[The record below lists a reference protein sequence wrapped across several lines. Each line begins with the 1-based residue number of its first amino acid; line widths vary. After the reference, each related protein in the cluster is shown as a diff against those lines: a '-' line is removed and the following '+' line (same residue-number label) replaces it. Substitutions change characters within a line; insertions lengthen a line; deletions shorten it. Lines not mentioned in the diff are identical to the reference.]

1 MTGDCP
7 LAINPSHSWI
17 TLGTP
22 IIHLEW
28 CFSYDRCT
36 KKWNIWGISSSAC
49 LKKKK
54 IPRLLQLILHPVCY
68 SEKAEQILWVY
79 RQKISYQ
86 CHRLSAQMSVIPLP
100 TIPSNM
106 CTILTIQSNGSLPK
120 ICWVFPHWFS
130 IVHES
135 FFFSP
140 GATTPIGG
148 CILQPSGGL

>member
-1 MTGDCP
+1 MTDVP
-7 LAINPSHSWI
+7 RS
-17 TLGTP
+17 
-22 IIHLEW
+22 
-28 CFSYDRCT
+28 
-36 KKWNIWGISSSAC
+36 GISGVSVLQHAW
-49 LKKKK
+49 KKK

-135 FFFSP
+135 FFFFLL
-140 GATTPIGG
+140 A
-148 CILQPSGGL
+148 LQPPLGVVFYSPLVGFSLLACEVSWSHTTTRHIR